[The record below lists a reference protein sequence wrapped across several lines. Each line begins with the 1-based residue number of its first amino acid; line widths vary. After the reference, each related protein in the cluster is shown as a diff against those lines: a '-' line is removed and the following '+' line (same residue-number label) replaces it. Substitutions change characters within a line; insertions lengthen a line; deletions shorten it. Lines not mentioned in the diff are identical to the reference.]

1 VTTASVGDGA
11 RFAARPVSGGGT
23 PTPRP
28 RRHHRRPDCRWR
40 ARGGGVGERRWCGVR
55 RIIRGGG
62 GCAAG
67 TDRRLRAAGRRDQVN
82 LVQRSLDQPWPTGGF
97 DPIVL
102 SEVGYYLRAD
112 TLRAVLDRERPRL
125 ADGAS
130 IVAAHWRH
138 PVDDYPISGDHAN
151 EIIGATTCLHLADSY
166 RDPDVAIDVFDNCLR
181 HIRGRGRRLASGA
194 GRRQARLGYA
204 ASGWTRADRTHRRHC
219 VALVDCPSDSLSRSL
234 GVQQISNAGSPAS
247 SVIPHS
253 SGVGRRVRCASRR
266 ICGNLGSRLS
276 SQPVDTP
283 SSASGNYPVF
293 ITDLDDWQ
301 QPSFRFDCGVPSPLC
316 THDRNEIH

>member
-1 VTTASVGDGA
+1 MTTASVGDGA

-28 RRHHRRPDCRWR
+28 RRHHRRPDCRRR

-67 TDRRLRAAGRRDQVN
+67 TDRRLRAAGRRDPVN

-138 PVDDYPISGDHAN
+138 PVDDIRSP
-151 EIIGATTCLHLADSY
+151 ATTLTRLLAPQRVY
-166 RDPDVAIDVFDNCLR
+166 
-181 HIRGRGRRLASGA
+181 
-194 GRRQARLGYA
+194 
-204 ASGWTRADRTHRRHC
+204 T
-219 VALVDCPSDSLSRSL
+219 
-234 GVQQISNAGSPAS
+234 SPTAT
-247 SVIPHS
+247 VIPTS
-253 SGVGRRVRCASRR
+253 QSTYSTTASA
-266 ICGNLGSRLS
+266 ISVAAADG
-276 SQPVDTP
+276 
-283 SSASGNYPVF
+283 
-293 ITDLDDWQ
+293 
-301 QPSFRFDCGVPSPLC
+301 
-316 THDRNEIH
+316 